1 MRNPGERGLALLTEK
16 QLPRG
21 VHQSGGELDAAIDRY
36 LDITN
41 DGPKPIVWTG
51 TADQILANV
60 ARFCQG
66 TLDARHQEMFRNVVA
81 AAGVDI
87 SDGGQ
92 FALKHCGFADGY
104 GTGQEVLDAD
114 LDGVGLGSGGRTVCW
129 VDDD

>member
-1 MRNPGERGLALLTEK
+1 MLNPGERWLALLTEK

-21 VHQSGGELDAAIDRY
+21 VHQSSGELDAAIDRY
-36 LDITN
+36 LDTSN

-66 TLDARHQEMFRNVVA
+66 TFDARHQEMFRNVVA

-87 SDGGQ
+87 SDCER
-92 FALKHCGFADGY
+92 FAPKHCGFADGY
-104 GTGQEVLDAD
+104 GAGQEVQEAD